1 MGCGK
6 VHLQGLGVLLIKVI
20 MICELVKVFHGFSQV
35 GDSYYRGYSFGN
47 SKHGTNSIV
56 PIH

>member
-1 MGCGK
+1 MDFGGNYSKKKRK
-6 VHLQGLGVLLIKVI
+6 VLWH

-47 SKHGTNSIV
+47 SKHGINSIV